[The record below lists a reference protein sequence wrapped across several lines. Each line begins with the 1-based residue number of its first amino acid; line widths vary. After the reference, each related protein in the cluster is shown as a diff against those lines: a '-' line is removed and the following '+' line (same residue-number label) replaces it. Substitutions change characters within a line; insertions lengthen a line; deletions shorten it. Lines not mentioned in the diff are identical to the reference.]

1 MMSLFLTS
9 SPFGPLDNSYTVRGV
24 DPAWGLPDLLKERWR
39 KDAGVL
45 IISAFPSDI
54 PACAE
59 MREGM
64 EKAMR
69 EEGLSLSRVDIWDDR
84 TRDYSREVLQ
94 NYDVIY
100 LGGGHVPT
108 ENAYFRRIGLKEMIE
123 GFDGIIIGISAGTMN
138 AASLVYAQ
146 PELPGESLDP
156 AYQRFLPGLGLT
168 DLQILPHYQMV
179 RKMEL
184 DGRRIIQDITVED
197 SYGRDFL
204 ALPDGSFVLCENGKE
219 TLYGEGYRI
228 RDGKIRPVTDLR

>member
-54 PACAE
+54 PACVE

-94 NYDVIY
+94 SYDVIY

-184 DGRRIIQDITVED
+184 DGRRIIQDITRED
-197 SYGRDFL
+197 SYGHNFL
-204 ALPDGSFVLCENGKE
+204 ALPDGSFVLSENGKE
-219 TLYGEGYRI
+219 RLYGEGYRI
-228 RDGKIRPVTDLR
+228 RDGEIHPVTEL